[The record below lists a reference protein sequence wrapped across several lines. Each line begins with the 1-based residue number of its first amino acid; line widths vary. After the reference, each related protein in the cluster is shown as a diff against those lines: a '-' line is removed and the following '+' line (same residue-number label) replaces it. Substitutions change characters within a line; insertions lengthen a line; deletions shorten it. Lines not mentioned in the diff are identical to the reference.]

1 MKGNTLEYLPEGRS
15 LEAST
20 GLLKGAIDI
29 HVHAGPH
36 LPSSPRRVDPFE
48 AAIQARDA
56 GMRAIVYMDVF
67 EMSTGT
73 AYLVNRIV
81 KDFPVFGGLIMNT
94 TYGGMNPRSVRTA
107 LYYGSGAKYISFG
120 THSTYYQAS
129 HEGRIVDGVFKPLG
143 DLYPKFR
150 EQELSRAIRI
160 PVDEK
165 PNSDLD
171 EVLTLIG
178 EKPEVYL
185 RTGHVSNDEAM
196 RLVELAKEY
205 NIKNVVV
212 AGAVTKNMSVEEQKA
227 AAAAGAF
234 IEHTFAALTHTT
246 PIPKTH
252 YYVEK
257 EYVSIDE
264 GMSEEPA
271 GGVRRVAEQIRAVG
285 AEHCILSSDL
295 GVYTLPTPVEG
306 FREFIACMLDL
317 GITADEISQ
326 MVAVNPARLLSLSQ

>member
-1 MKGNTLEYLPEGRS
+1 MSGKTLEYLPEGRS
-15 LEAST
+15 LELSKQ
-20 GLLKGAIDI
+20 LLVGAIDI

-48 AAIQARDA
+48 AATQARDA

-73 AYLVNRIV
+73 AWLVSQVV
-81 KDFPVFGGLIMNT
+81 KDFPVFGGLILNT
-94 TYGGMNPRSVRTA
+94 VYGGMNARAVRTA
-107 LYYGSGAKYISFG
+107 LYYGSGAQYISFG

-129 HEGRIVDGVFKPLG
+129 HEGHMVNGVFKPLG

-150 EQELSRAIRI
+150 DQELSRAIRI
-160 PVDEK
+160 PVDDRPGPE
-165 PNSDLD
+165 LD
-171 EVLTLIG
+171 EILTMIG

-185 RTGHVSNDEAM
+185 RTGHVSNQEAV
-196 RLVELAKEY
+196 RLIELAKEY
-205 NIKNVVV
+205 GIRQVVV
-212 AGAVTKNMSVEEQKA
+212 AGAVTKNMTIEEQQVA
-227 AAAAGAF
+227 ASAGAF

-264 GMSEEPA
+264 GMSGGPA

-295 GVYTLPTPVEG
+295 GVYTLPTPLEG
-306 FREFIACMLDL
+306 LREFIACLLDL
-317 GITADEISQ
+317 GITTDEIEQ
-326 MVAVNPARLLSLSQ
+326 MVAVNPAQLLPLN